1 MDIARD
7 AGVEPVDALLAH
19 GLVDEDTFYRALART
34 LQLPFLPRVTAG
46 TGAVFPASI
55 EAGVI
60 PLDPAYSPLRFAQ
73 APSGAHV
80 ARLLAGP
87 PIYGSLAITTP
98 TALRDA
104 VIAANAAT
112 IAAQA
117 ADGLPDIAPTLSF
130 RGGATWPQGV
140 AITAAAAILC
150 LFLVIDVV
158 STIALTASLINVLF
172 LALANIRITACLQC
186 APVEPREAIVRRADI
201 DLPVYTLV
209 VPLYREAGVEDLCA
223 ALMKLDYPLSRL
235 DIKLMTEADD
245 VQTQGAL
252 RALALPAA
260 FEIIVAP
267 EGEPRTKPR
276 ALNVALPLARGEF
289 LVVYDAEDVPQDAQ
303 LRHAVEVFA
312 SQPASVCCLQAR
324 LSIDNADD
332 GILAKCFAIEY
343 AALFDVI
350 NPGLA
355 RLRLPI
361 PLGGTSNHFRVDA
374 LRSLGA
380 WDAWNVT
387 EDADLGVRLA
397 RAGFEVADL
406 PSTTFEEAPNR
417 LRSWHA
423 QRARWMKGFMQT
435 AITHSRDP
443 RAILRELGAT
453 AYFGTM
459 ALTLGV
465 VLAAMLYP
473 VFVWIAGMF
482 IVTAMLN
489 GAGFDVGIAF
499 PVEISML
506 HDHWLVLAAAA
517 IGLVTFAA
525 GMVSMILPPAL
536 GLWRRRWF
544 WLFPF
549 LLAMPLYYL
558 LISFAAWRGLYDLF
572 VDSSHWNKTEHGL
585 SRRRRRQ

>member
-7 AGVEPVDALLAH
+7 ADVEPVDALLAH

-46 TGAVFPASI
+46 PGAVFPASI

-60 PLDPAYSPLRFAQ
+60 PLDPAHSPLRFAQ

-104 VIAANAAT
+104 VIAVNAAT

-140 AITAAAAILC
+140 AITAAALILC
-150 LFLVIDVV
+150 LCLVIDVV

-172 LALANIRITACLQC
+172 LALANIRITACLQH
-186 APVEPREAIVRRADI
+186 APVEPREAIVRRADT

-209 VPLYREAGVEDLCA
+209 VPLYREAGVVEDLCA

-260 FEIIVAP
+260 FEIIVSP
-267 EGEPRTKPR
+267 RGEPRTKPR

-303 LRHAVEVFA
+303 LRHAVEVFC
-312 SQPASVCCLQAR
+312 SRSASVCCLQAR

-332 GILAKCFAIEY
+332 GILATCFAIEY

-361 PLGGTSNHFRVDA
+361 PLGGTSNHFR
-374 LRSLGA
+374 
-380 WDAWNVT
+380 
-387 EDADLGVRLA
+387 
-397 RAGFEVADL
+397 
-406 PSTTFEEAPNR
+406 
-417 LRSWHA
+417 
-423 QRARWMKGFMQT
+423 
-435 AITHSRDP
+435 
-443 RAILRELGAT
+443 
-453 AYFGTM
+453 
-459 ALTLGV
+459 
-465 VLAAMLYP
+465 
-473 VFVWIAGMF
+473 
-482 IVTAMLN
+482 
-489 GAGFDVGIAF
+489 GI
-499 PVEISML
+499 M
-506 HDHWLVLAAAA
+506 
-517 IGLVTFAA
+517 
-525 GMVSMILPPAL
+525 
-536 GLWRRRWF
+536 
-544 WLFPF
+544 
-549 LLAMPLYYL
+549 
-558 LISFAAWRGLYDLF
+558 
-572 VDSSHWNKTEHGL
+572 
-585 SRRRRRQ
+585 